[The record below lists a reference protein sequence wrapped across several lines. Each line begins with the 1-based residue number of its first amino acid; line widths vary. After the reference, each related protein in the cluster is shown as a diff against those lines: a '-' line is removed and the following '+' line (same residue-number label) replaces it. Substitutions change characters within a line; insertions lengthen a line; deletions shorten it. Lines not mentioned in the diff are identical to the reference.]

1 MKGKDLIFLAFH
13 LLLAVFSFA
22 QTSSPFVWRNPAIN
36 DFPVIEGQAWSA
48 EVAAPYDR
56 FPARAEKTLNP
67 NVWNI
72 SHSSAGL
79 YIKFKTNASGIV
91 IRYTVK
97 GALDMTHMPATG
109 VSGVDLYSIDPNG
122 QWKWAPAV
130 HSFGDTIEYRFSNIM
145 VSSEFPGRDYEYRL
159 YLPLYNTVTWLT
171 IGVPGNSS
179 FHFMPLSAEK
189 PIVVYGTSIA
199 QGACASRPGLAWT
212 NLLSR
217 ISGYEVIN
225 LGFSGNGRLEPEVI
239 DYLDQLDPDF
249 FILDCLP
256 NVADRS
262 PDEVRQKI
270 INAVEQMRRAH
281 PATPIILAEHAGF
294 GNESTNELNR
304 TRCSNVNA
312 ALGKALADLH
322 TRRVK
327 GLYVLE
333 KKAIGLDG
341 DCFVDQVHPNDAG
354 MMRYARAYE
363 RVIRRIARHR
373 SPIAGASRSSAPG
386 ISPP

>member
-1 MKGKDLIFLAFH
+1 MK
-13 LLLAVFSFA
+13 LLLLFIVVVVQLPVCGQSAA
-22 QTSSPFVWRNPAIN
+22 PLIWWNPAGTTGILPGGRGWVQ
-36 DFPVIEGQAWSA
+36 DSSHFYSRLPPDAGKAVRK
-48 EVAAPYDR
+48 EV
-56 FPARAEKTLNP
+56 FTLAKE
-67 NVWNI
+67 
-72 SHSSAGL
+72 SAGMTL
-79 YIKFKTNASGIV
+79 HFTSDAPAIV
-91 IRYTVK
+91 VEYAV
-97 GALDMTHMPATG
+97 GEQLQFPHMPATG
-109 VSGVDLYSIDPNG
+109 VSGIDLYDSLG
-122 QWKWAPAV
+122 QRVTATYQ
-130 HSFGDTIEYRFSNIM
+130 FGDTVRYRFSGL
-145 VSSEFPGRDYEYRL
+145 GRPEGTISMAYTL
-159 YLPLYNTVTWLT
+159 YLPLYNTVSWLRV
-171 IGVPGNSS
+171 GVEQGHVLTPRQKP
-179 FHFMPLSAEK
+179 HSAM
-189 PIVVYGTSIA
+189 IVVYGTSIA